1 MNIMYLSA
9 EVEPFAKSGGL
20 GDVLGAL
27 PKAVA
32 KQGCNVSVV
41 MPKYTR
47 LIDSK
52 YQDEMNY
59 IGYMYV
65 DLSWR
70 HQYCGVFKL
79 EKDGVNYYFLDN
91 EFYFGGDLYCFADT
105 ERFSFFSKACLDL
118 IGYLN
123 QKVDVLHCNDWSTAL
138 VPVMLD
144 AFYRHNQLYSN
155 IRTIYTIHNLR
166 YQGKTS
172 KEMLQDI
179 TGLPDK
185 YFSGYCMEHGG
196 CINMMKGAIVFSDAV
211 TTVSET
217 YANEIRTSE
226 FGEGLESL
234 INQYAYKMT
243 GIVNGVDYNVYNP
256 SKDKLIWQ
264 TYSSTTVD
272 EKKSENKKQLQQFLG
287 LPIREDVPVIG
298 LISRLVDQK
307 GLDLVDRVMEE
318 ILQRDVQVVVLGT
331 GEKRYEEMFKY
342 FAGKYPDRMSAN
354 IYFSNQLAH
363 RVYAGSD
370 FVLVPSQF
378 EPCGLTQ
385 LIGLKYG
392 ALPIVRET
400 GGLKDTVLSYNEQTG
415 KGNGFSFTNY
425 NAHDMLYTINRA
437 VDYWYSHQDI
447 YKQIRKRGMRCDY
460 SWKESSKKYIELYN
474 RLTGDNK

>member
-155 IRTIYTIHNLR
+155 IRTVYTIHNLR

-243 GIVNGVDYNVYNP
+243 GIVNGIDYNVYNP

-272 EKKSENKKQLQQFLG
+272 EKKSETRNNFNNFWDC
-287 LPIREDVPVIG
+287 P
-298 LISRLVDQK
+298 
-307 GLDLVDRVMEE
+307 
-318 ILQRDVQVVVLGT
+318 
-331 GEKRYEEMFKY
+331 
-342 FAGKYPDRMSAN
+342 
-354 IYFSNQLAH
+354 
-363 RVYAGSD
+363 
-370 FVLVPSQF
+370 
-378 EPCGLTQ
+378 
-385 LIGLKYG
+385 
-392 ALPIVRET
+392 
-400 GGLKDTVLSYNEQTG
+400 
-415 KGNGFSFTNY
+415 
-425 NAHDMLYTINRA
+425 
-437 VDYWYSHQDI
+437 
-447 YKQIRKRGMRCDY
+447 
-460 SWKESSKKYIELYN
+460 
-474 RLTGDNK
+474 